1 MKALLAA
8 ALLALAT
15 AAHAGRPCEE
25 KQPTTQQIEQGLN
38 LAQATAR
45 QLDAT
50 GAQVL
55 ILARA
60 GQDLSKYGLQWSHLG
75 FVYKDASQQPAVWRV
90 MHKLNHCGTDH
101 AALYRQ
107 GLGEFFLDR
116 PHRYDA
122 AFVVLKPELQ
132 QALLPILADNTR
144 VARFNERR
152 YSMVAYAFGT
162 TYQQS
167 NQWVLETLAGA
178 AAGISRSDGPLPSS
192 LTPSGGGAG
201 DSLPLGAVK
210 ERRRDAQAWLKAQGY
225 QPTDLHLSTLTRLG
239 GRMTQANIAFDDHPS
254 ARRFSSHIDTVTVD
268 SMFAWLPRVGL
279 SQPSQLVQQ

>member
-1 MKALLAA
+1 MAA
-8 ALLALAT
+8 S
-15 AAHAGRPCEE
+15 AHAGRPCEE
-25 KQPTTQQIEQGLN
+25 KQPTPREIEQGLN

-45 QLDAT
+45 QLDAS
-50 GAQVL
+50 GAQVVV
-55 ILARA
+55 LARA

-75 FVYKDASQQPAVWRV
+75 FVYKDATAGTWRV

-116 PHRYDA
+116 PYRYDA

-132 QALLPILADNTR
+132 QALLPVLADNAR

-167 NQWVLETLAGA
+167 NQWVLETLVG
-178 AAGISRSDGPLPSS
+178 
-192 LTPSGGGAG
+192 
-201 DSLPLGAVK
+201 
-210 ERRRDAQAWLKAQGY
+210 AQAPNVTGRRAAQDWLKSQGY
-225 QPTDLHLSTLTRLG
+225 EPTDLHLSALTRLG
-239 GRMTQANIAFDDHPS
+239 GRLTQANIAFDDHPT
-254 ARRFSSHIDTVTVD
+254 ARRMTRHIDTVTVD
-268 SMFAWLPRVGL
+268 SMFAWLQHANLSDAPQRV
-279 SQPSQLVQQ
+279 QKQ

>member
-1 MKALLAA
+1 MRQPLAA
-8 ALLALAT
+8 AAVLVALAVAT

-25 KQPTTQQIEQGLN
+25 KQPTARQIEQGLN

-45 QLDAT
+45 QLDAS
-50 GAQVL
+50 GAQVVV
-55 ILARA
+55 LARA

-75 FVYKDASQQPAVWRV
+75 FVYKDGGVWRV

-122 AFVVLKPELQ
+122 AFAVLRPELQ
-132 QALLPILADNTR
+132 QALLPILTDNTR

-167 NQWVLETLAGA
+167 NQWVLETLASA
-178 AAGISRSDGPLPSS
+178 A
-192 LTPSGGGAG
+192 TPGVNS
-201 DSLPLGAVK
+201 
-210 ERRRDAQAWLKAQGY
+210 RRDAQAWLRSQGY

-239 GRMTQANIAFDDHPS
+239 GRLTQANIAFDDHPS

-268 SMFAWLPRVGL
+268 SMFAWLPRAGL
-279 SQPSQLVQQ
+279 SQPPQLVQQ

>member
-1 MKALLAA
+1 MRLVLASLLLAA
-8 ALLALAT
+8 AAS
-15 AAHAGRPCEE
+15 AHAGRPCEE
-25 KQPTTQQIEQGLN
+25 KQPTLRQIEQGMK
-38 LAQATAR
+38 LAEATAK
-45 QLDAT
+45 QLDAS
-50 GAQVL
+50 GAQVVV
-55 ILARA
+55 LARA

-75 FVYKDASQQPAVWRV
+75 FVYKDGDRWRV
-90 MHKLNHCGTDH
+90 LHKLNHCGTDH

-116 PHRYDA
+116 PYRYDA

-132 QALLPILADNTR
+132 QALLPVLTDNAR
-144 VARFNERR
+144 VTRFNERR

-178 AAGISRSDGPLPSS
+178 AASNVNSRR
-192 LTPSGGGAG
+192 
-201 DSLPLGAVK
+201 
-210 ERRRDAQAWLKAQGY
+210 EAQAWLKTMGY
-225 QPTDLHLSTLTRLG
+225 QPTDLRLSAMTRLG

-268 SMFAWLPRVGL
+268 SMFTWLPRAQL
-279 SQPSQLVQQ
+279 SDSPQRVQQQ

>member
-1 MKALLAA
+1 MRFVAALLLAA
-8 ALLALAT
+8 AAT
-15 AAHAGRPCEE
+15 AHAGRPCEE
-25 KQPTTQQIEQGLN
+25 KPLTARQIEQGLN
-38 LAQATAR
+38 LAQATAA

-50 GAQVL
+50 GAQVA

-60 GQDLSKYGLQWSHLG
+60 GQDLSPYGLQWSHLG
-75 FVYKDASQQPAVWRV
+75 FVYRDGNLWRV

-116 PHRYDA
+116 PYRYDA

-132 QALLPILADNTR
+132 QVLLPWLSDNAR
-144 VARFNERR
+144 VARLNERR

-167 NQWVLETLAGA
+167 NQWVLETLAA
-178 AAGISRSDGPLPSS
+178 AASPGIN
-192 LTPSGGGAG
+192 T
-201 DSLPLGAVK
+201 
-210 ERRRDAQAWLKAQGY
+210 RRDAQAWLKAQGY
-225 QPTDLHLSTLTRLG
+225 QPTDLHLSAMTRLG

-254 ARRFSSHIDTVTVD
+254 ARRFASHIDTVTVD
-268 SMFAWLPRVGL
+268 SMLAWLPRAGL
-279 SQPSQLVQQ
+279 SQPPQPVQP

>member
-1 MKALLAA
+1 MRTLLAS
-8 ALLALAT
+8 LLLSVAVS
-15 AAHAGRPCEE
+15 AHAGRPCEE
-25 KQPTTQQIEQGLN
+25 KQPTARQIEQGLN

-45 QLDAT
+45 QLDAS
-50 GAQVL
+50 GAQVV

-75 FVYKDASQQPAVWRV
+75 FVYRDDTQQPAVWRV

-107 GLGEFFLDR
+107 GLGEFFLDN
-116 PHRYDA
+116 PKRYEA

-132 QALLPILADNTR
+132 QALLPVLSDNGR
-144 VARFNERR
+144 VGRFNERR

-167 NQWVLETLAGA
+167 NQWVLETLAA
-178 AAGISRSDGPLPSS
+178 AAAPGIVSRR
-192 LTPSGGGAG
+192 A
-201 DSLPLGAVK
+201 
-210 ERRRDAQAWLKAQGY
+210 AQDWLQAQGY
-225 QPTDLHLSTLTRLG
+225 QPTDLRLSTLTRLG
-239 GRMTQANIAFDDHPS
+239 GRLTQANIAFDDHPT

-268 SMFAWLPRVGL
+268 SMFAWLQRANL
-279 SQPSQLVQQ
+279 SDSPQQVQK

>member
-1 MKALLAA
+1 MKAWFAALLLAA
-8 ALLALAT
+8 AALPAL
-15 AAHAGRPCEE
+15 AGRPCEE
-25 KQPTTQQIEQGLN
+25 GRQTTRQVEQGLA
-38 LAQATAR
+38 LAQATAK

-50 GAQVL
+50 GAQVVL
-55 ILARA
+55 LARA

-75 FVYKDASQQPAVWRV
+75 FAYKDAEAGAWRV
-90 MHKLNHCGTDH
+90 AHKLNHCGTDH

-132 QALLPILADNTR
+132 QALLPVLTQNAAL
-144 VARFNERR
+144 ARFNERR
-152 YSMVAYAFGT
+152 YSMVSYAFGT

-167 NQWVLETLAGA
+167 NQWVLETLAA
-178 AAGISRSDGPLPSS
+178 AATPGINN
-192 LTPSGGGAG
+192 
-201 DSLPLGAVK
+201 
-210 ERRRDAQAWLKAQGY
+210 RRDAQAWLQAQGY
-225 QPTDLHLSTLTRLG
+225 QPTDLRLSPLTRLG

-268 SMFAWLPRVGL
+268 SMFAWLPRAGL
-279 SQPSQLVQQ
+279 SESPQLVKQ